1 MRKCKDKRMYEPHV
15 QVLKY
20 ILDLDQDPFCSF
32 VLPDCTRNNLINLDR
47 VDYSIT
53 GIRVIDETYMWQDI
67 EVDGKLHIT
76 SPLYIETITEYNK
89 YLKHIS
95 KEMAINYEIGDLKPV
110 DFKEANRL
118 LQGSDTDMEPLKVYN
133 NGTMSVS
140 CWKIT
145 FRDVLRLLFNP
156 KKRYIWMG
164 VKAGQSQPP
173 VWLTTRYPF
182 K

>member
-1 MRKCKDKRMYEPHV
+1 
-15 QVLKY
+15 
-20 ILDLDQDPFCSF
+20 
-32 VLPDCTRNNLINLDR
+32 
-47 VDYSIT
+47 
-53 GIRVIDETYMWQDI
+53 
-67 EVDGKLHIT
+67 
-76 SPLYIETITEYNK
+76 
-89 YLKHIS
+89 
-95 KEMAINYEIGDLKPV
+95 MAVNYEIGDLKPV

-118 LQGSDTDMEPLKVYN
+118 LQGSDNDIEPLKVYN

-173 VWLTTRYPF
+173 VWLTTKYPF